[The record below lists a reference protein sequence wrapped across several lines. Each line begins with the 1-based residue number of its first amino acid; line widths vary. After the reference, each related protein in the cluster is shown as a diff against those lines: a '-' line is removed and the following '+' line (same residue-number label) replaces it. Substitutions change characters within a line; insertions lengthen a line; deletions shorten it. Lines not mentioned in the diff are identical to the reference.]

1 MSEISVDPEG
11 FVTGPHRVDTPH
23 PELPAALADLWG
35 RVTVAGG
42 CVGFK
47 PTDEVD
53 RLRSVA
59 EELVEDVRNRRANLL
74 TIGQQHV
81 LVGAAVLRARR
92 MPVYQH
98 TGELV
103 AIAVD
108 PVLDGKGW
116 DKQLHDAALVQAQA
130 MGLQQLDTA
139 VPAGHALEDFYRE
152 QGWRERGR
160 WPGAA
165 QLAEDDRRDLVWF
178 TREV

>member
-1 MSEISVDPEG
+1 M
-11 FVTGPHRVDTPH
+11 DTPH
-23 PELPAALADLWG
+23 PEPPAADLWG
-35 RVTVAGG
+35 GDVAGG

-59 EELVEDVRNRRANLL
+59 EELSGRPHRRANLL

-92 MPVYQH
+92 MVYQH

-108 PVLDGKGW
+108 PVLDGRDG
-116 DKQLHDAALVQAQA
+116 QAAATTPWCRRRR
-130 MGLQQLDTA
+130 GLQQLDTA